1 MILMDNKMPVMSGL
15 DALTIIRKESNTI
28 PIIMLSAYVFDSDIE
43 TAKKAGASEYLSKP
57 VDVKLLNETIAN
69 FLS

>member
-1 MILMDNKMPVMSGL
+1 
-15 DALTIIRKESNTI
+15 
-28 PIIMLSAYVFDSDIE
+28 MLSAYVFDSDIE

-57 VDVKLLNETIAN
+57 VDVKLLNETIAK